1 MASPPSV
8 GVGLG
13 WTLRSEGRSM
23 APVRTA
29 KRRTSGVVTSAAPA
43 LAPKTIRYG
52 ITQAPL
58 LRSVRREPLA
68 QCADPLPCVLLHLR
82 VVAVA
87 KHLADDARHLFH
99 LRLVHAERGRAG
111 RTHPDPAR
119 LERRG
124 GGARG
129 GVLRGCDARPLPAE

>member
-8 GVGLG
+8 GVGFG
-13 WTLRSEGRSM
+13 WTFRSDGRSI

-29 KRRTSGVVTSAAPA
+29 NRRTSGVAANAAPA

-52 ITQAPL
+52 ITRRPR

-82 VVAVA
+82 VVRVA
-87 KHLADDARHLFH
+87 QHLADDAGHLLH
-99 LRLVHAERGRAG
+99 LRLVHPQRGRPRRAD
-111 RTHPDPAR
+111 PDPAR
-119 LERRG
+119 LERREGVERDG
-124 GGARG
+124 G
-129 GVLRGCDARPLPAE
+129 L

>member
-23 APVRTA
+23 APVRAA
-29 KRRTSGVVTSAAPA
+29 KRRTSGVATSAAPA

-82 VVAVA
+82 VVGVA
-87 KHLADDARHLFH
+87 QHLADDARHFLH

-111 RTHPDPAR
+111 SADPDPAR
-119 LERRG
+119 LERRE
-124 GGARG
+124 RVERD
-129 GVLRGCDARPLPAE
+129 GVLVDGDPDVVAE